1 VKDTV
6 TKIVHAALRSYGY
19 LHGWQVQVLAREEE
33 FRLCPVL
40 ARFSCCRFTA
50 PAQDIEFLLDRVEG
64 EQKQRYVYLRDLY
77 IREEELKARLERY
90 IDRRVSSATTEHYGV

>member
-1 VKDTV
+1 MKDTV
-6 TKIVHAALRSYGY
+6 TKVVNSALKAYGY

-50 PAQDIEFLLDRVEG
+50 PAQDIEFLVGRIEG
-64 EQKQRYVYLRDLY
+64 EERQRYVYLRDLY
-77 IREEELKARLERY
+77 IREEELKERLERY
-90 IDRRVSSATTEHYGV
+90 ISRRISDASRSY